1 MIIFVGIKELKK
13 YELDEFKIRISR
25 NKQISTD
32 LLIREICTFVKFV
45 LNLLNSYFKWK
56 K

>member
-25 NKQISTD
+25 NKQIGTD
-32 LLIREICTFVKFV
+32 LLIREIRTFVKFV
-45 LNLLNSYFKWK
+45 LNSLNSYLQWK